1 MGEVVIRET
10 FYLVKH
16 AEREKKKKS
25 QQRSP
30 THAQVERANNGAG
43 SVVMRR
49 DEGGGEKEG
58 RKIKISRE
66 SSFNQHCFPA
76 LPHQPTPLIVNRPI
90 NHITL

>member
-16 AEREKKKKS
+16 AKKKKRADS
-25 QQRSP
+25 GLRLTPRLNEQ
-30 THAQVERANNGAG
+30 TMVQV
-43 SVVMRR
+43 VLLCR
-49 DEGGGEKEG
+49 DEGGREKEG

-66 SSFNQHCFPA
+66 SSFKQHCFPA